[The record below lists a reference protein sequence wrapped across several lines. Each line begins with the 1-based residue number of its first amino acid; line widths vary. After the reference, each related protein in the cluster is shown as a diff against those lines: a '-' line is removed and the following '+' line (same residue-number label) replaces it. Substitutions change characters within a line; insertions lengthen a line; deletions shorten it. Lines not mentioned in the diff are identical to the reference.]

1 MTRESMK
8 RTTIMAD
15 ESLILEAKH
24 LAEQE
29 GRTFNAVVQDA
40 LREYLANHR
49 PRQRRISFAGIGR
62 SGKSLSFEEQEELIR
77 NGLGWD
83 SLSPDQQEHYER
95 LGFGPRPGD

>member
-40 LREYLANHR
+40 LREYLATT
-49 PRQRRISFAGIGR
+49 
-62 SGKSLSFEEQEELIR
+62 K
-77 NGLGWD
+77 GWD
-83 SLSPDQQEHYER
+83 SARAPATSHR
-95 LGFGPRPGD
+95 